1 MNDIDRQRLR
11 AARHKRER
19 RAERNM
25 RTEYLQGRGPEGL
38 DLMKDG
44 TWSVRCCVCD
54 RPYQWPVLA
63 SEYEDGEHYC
73 GGSPR
78 CCP

>member
-1 MNDIDRQRLR
+1 MNKHDAERLPLARWKRQ
-11 AARHKRER
+11 R

-44 TWSVRCCVCD
+44 RWMVECCSCE
-54 RPYQWPVLA
+54 RSFEWPAMA
-63 SEYEDGEHYC
+63 SEYEEGFHYC
-73 GGSPR
+73 GGSER